1 MKHPRLALSTLCVLA
16 LCAAMSGPDPV
27 ITAMDEAG
35 RDFLNS
41 LNDEERALCT
51 FELSDSERTTWTYL
65 PGERKGL
72 MIGDL
77 SADARAHM
85 TKLMQSALSSG
96 GYLKAEGVL
105 ILEGVL
111 NVLQPNAN
119 RDPGKYAITVFG
131 DPGEGPWGWTLEG
144 HHLSLNFT
152 ANADESRSTPLM
164 FGVAPAIVSGGP
176 HTGLRV
182 LGAELDAAR
191 ALINSFSEEQR
202 EAAKLEADR
211 PLDVVMGPAR
221 SKPLGGEGV
230 MGSSLD
236 GEQQSMLFD
245 LIAEYTGNVKR
256 STSQREQARF
266 RQLGVLTTS
275 PDGKPHS
282 QVRFSYTGDVE
293 SGLLYYRVTSG
304 QISFEYAAVGNDS
317 NHAHTLWRDLDQDFG
332 ADLLREHLENE
343 H

>member
-1 MKHPRLALSTLCVLA
+1 
-16 LCAAMSGPDPV
+16 
-27 ITAMDEAG
+27 MDEAG
-35 RDFLNS
+35 RDFLDS
-41 LNDEERALCT
+41 LSDAQRERCT
-51 FELSDSERTTWTYL
+51 FEFSDDERTAWTYL
-65 PGERKGL
+65 PGKRQGL

-77 SADARAHM
+77 SSDARANM

-152 ANADESRSTPLM
+152 ANADGSRSTPLM

-176 HTGLRV
+176 HSGLRI
-182 LGAELDAAR
+182 LGAELDMAR
-191 ALINSFSEEQR
+191 ALINSFNEEQR
-202 EAAKLEADR
+202 EAAKLKTER
-211 PLDVVMGPAR
+211 PRDVVMTPLR
-221 SKPLGGEGV
+221 SEPLGDEGI

-236 GEQQSMLFD
+236 GHQQLILID
-245 LIAEYTGNVKR
+245 LIAEYTGNIKR
-256 STSQREQARF
+256 LPSERERARF
-266 RQLGVLTTS
+266 LQLSDTTKKDEE
-275 PDGKPHS
+275 PLS
-282 QVRFSYTGDVE
+282 QVRFSYTGDVD

-304 QISFEYAAVGNDS
+304 QISFEYAATGNDP
-317 NHAHTLWRDLDQDFG
+317 NHAHALWRDLDQDFG
-332 ADLLREHLENE
+332 ADLLQKHLKEQ